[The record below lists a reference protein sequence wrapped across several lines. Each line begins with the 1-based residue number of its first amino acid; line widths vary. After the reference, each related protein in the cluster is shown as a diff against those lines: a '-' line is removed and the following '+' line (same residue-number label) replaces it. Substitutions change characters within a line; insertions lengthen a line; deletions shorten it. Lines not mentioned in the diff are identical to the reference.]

1 MADSALF
8 IGWNR
13 SVHGKE
19 KEALEVFASA
29 LAFYGKQA
37 AAGVI
42 ESFEPVLLTQHGGDL
57 NGFVLIR
64 GDSQKL
70 HAFTQSDDFRDL
82 LLRADMCVMGIGVI
96 HGYIGEGMMRELAR
110 FQKQIG

>member
-8 IGWNR
+8 VGWNR

-19 KEALEVFASA
+19 KEALEVLSSA

-42 ESFEPVLLTQHGGDL
+42 ESFEPVLLSHHGGDL

-64 GDSQKL
+64 GDGPKL
-70 HAFTQSDDFRDL
+70 DAFAQSDEFRDL
-82 LLRADMCVMGIGVI
+82 LLKADMCVNGIGVI
-96 HGYIGEGMMRELAR
+96 HGYVGEGMMRELAR
-110 FQKQIG
+110 FQKTIT